1 MEEGGSALPI
11 WLLTPPFWKSE
22 GTQTE
27 WITGS
32 REWWEAN
39 VWMNLIETHL
49 WRTPPSPVW
58 TSDLFMRLRG
68 HMLQCKGQ
76 KTPCSS
82 QRRHSWYTLCAYEY
96 AGNILNKQRR
106 FWCPYPMGI
115 YYTQAMGKESC
126 LARKQCN
133 SLHSSHDNTN
143 TASDV
148 VHYYNTHA
156 CLIILYSYTG
166 IFFITF
172 MKFVNVEPT
181 QTVCNVT
188 WVEKGHR
195 KGKLTVWRK
204 EEVQTLPISYA

>member
-1 MEEGGSALPI
+1 MLLKVWAVEE
-11 WLLTPPFWKSE
+11 WRRVVLLSLRLSTPPFWKSE

-58 TSDLFMRLRG
+58 TSDLSMRLRG
-68 HMLQCKGQ
+68 HMLQCKVQ

-96 AGNILNKQRR
+96 AGNILNKQIR
-106 FWCPYPMGI
+106 FWCSYPMGI
-115 YYTQAMGKESC
+115 YTQAMGKESC
-126 LARKQCN
+126 LARKQP
-133 SLHSSHDNTN
+133 N
-143 TASDV
+143 TAADV

-156 CLIILYSYTG
+156 CLIILNSYTG
-166 IFFITF
+166 IFYNVHEANWWLFSIKFI
-172 MKFVNVEPT
+172 
-181 QTVCNVT
+181 
-188 WVEKGHR
+188 
-195 KGKLTVWRK
+195 L
-204 EEVQTLPISYA
+204 

>member
-1 MEEGGSALPI
+1 
-11 WLLTPPFWKSE
+11 
-22 GTQTE
+22 
-27 WITGS
+27 
-32 REWWEAN
+32 
-39 VWMNLIETHL
+39 
-49 WRTPPSPVW
+49 
-58 TSDLFMRLRG
+58 
-68 HMLQCKGQ
+68 
-76 KTPCSS
+76 
-82 QRRHSWYTLCAYEY
+82 
-96 AGNILNKQRR
+96 
-106 FWCPYPMGI
+106 MGI

-188 WVEKGHR
+188 
-195 KGKLTVWRK
+195 
-204 EEVQTLPISYA
+204 